1 MRAALE
7 STAMLLI
14 MALCL
19 MADGIM
25 DAYGPAV
32 FAAVASAV
40 LIAAEIL
47 RRIANMPYYRT
58 CPHCG
63 SHIDPG
69 EVCDCRGSI
78 VDRMKELIMKLTPE
92 QLDYVI
98 ERWEKEEAAQGEKRK
113 APCATADQ
121 SKAQETI

>member
-1 MRAALE
+1 MRGRLEGVAL
-7 STAMLLI
+7 ALI
-14 MALCL
+14 LALCL

-32 FAAVASAV
+32 FAAVASVV

-58 CPHCG
+58 CPHCE
-63 SHIDPG
+63 SNLDPG

-78 VDRMKELIMKLTPE
+78 VEQLEELIMKLTPE

-113 APCATADQ
+113 APCAHADQ

>member
-7 STAMLLI
+7 STALLLI

-32 FAAVASAV
+32 FAAVASVV

-47 RRIANMPYYRT
+47 RRIANMPYYRI
-58 CPHCG
+58 CPNCG

-69 EVCDCRGSI
+69 EVCDCRA
-78 VDRMKELIMKLTPE
+78 DL
-92 QLDYVI
+92 
-98 ERWEKEEAAQGEKRK
+98 EKEDFSTIMQRTPAERSELLARWKEKTASRT
-113 APCATADQ
+113 TADQ
-121 SKAQETI
+121 SRVQKAV